1 MASMTALGTIF
12 GTAATSAVGGIG
24 AVAVRQVNQRGVC
37 VRQRKTDYGTII
49 LHWTFVAAFAVAL
62 VTGLRIATET
72 PDRTWLN
79 WFDAVLPRGSAW
91 VAHMQAAI
99 VLVSVAIGYVV
110 YMLRSGLGRR
120 VQLDKVRVRGLFRRG
135 QVRLSAMIAMMY
147 WIFFVTMSVLLVSG
161 GLLYFGFYSG
171 YDVAMLHWVGT
182 WVILAFVVLHVLTQ
196 YKSGG
201 VAQLLRIFRP
211 APLPA
216 PPQRLDAAELLGM
229 LAEQSARAAEFA
241 NFGAPPEV
249 PSHPLQP
256 HTEARHDRTR
266 DDRPR
271 ESGPAP
277 RSRNP
282 TLQANAFVVAVAAAF
297 TGASLLVATDRLTV
311 DSVQIRRINPADAPV
326 LDGDTSDRA
335 WRSVKPFSLLTGE
348 GGNFDGKGEAR
359 IEIRAVHDGTY
370 AYFLFTWQDS
380 TRSLKHLPL
389 VKEADGWHLL
399 HSGFQLGD
407 EHQYNEDKFSVLL
420 TTMDVTLAGGRT
432 FHPGPQPVANAPA
445 TMSGRGLHYTEAGYA
460 DVWQWKATSGAA
472 GWMDDAHFGPPL
484 DPTPM
489 QAANVVPYK
498 GGFATDPGTANYRD
512 NFAVEADASGGPRR
526 SRLVAPLRLPKVV
539 AATTDA
545 MGDIDLDPNH
555 GESDGAR
562 WFMTDQDSVPYSTDA
577 DALIPIGTVI
587 PGVILGGE
595 FSGDR
600 ADVRCAARWASG
612 LWALEVKRRLDTT
625 SKFDV
630 PIRSGV
636 FMRVAAFDH
645 SQIRHTRHVRPIR
658 IEVE

>member
-1 MASMTALGTIF
+1 
-12 GTAATSAVGGIG
+12 
-24 AVAVRQVNQRGVC
+24 

-72 PDRTWLN
+72 PDRTWIN
-79 WFDAVLPRGSAW
+79 WFDMVLPRDSVW
-91 VAHMQAAI
+91 IAHMQAAI
-99 VLVSVAIGYVV
+99 VLVAVAIGYVV
-110 YMLRSGLGRR
+110 YMLRTGLGRR
-120 VQLDKVRVRGLFRRG
+120 VQVDKVRLRGLFGRG
-135 QVRLSAMIAMMY
+135 QARLSAVIALMY
-147 WIFFVTMSVLLVSG
+147 WVFFISMLGLLVSG

-201 VAQLLRIFRP
+201 VGQLLRIFRP

-216 PPQRLDAAELLGM
+216 PPPKLDAIELLGL
-229 LAEQSARAAEFA
+229 LAERSARQAEPEEA
-241 NFGAPPEV
+241 DAPPKV
-249 PSHPLQP
+249 SSHPLQP
-256 HTEARHDRTR
+256 DRT
-266 DDRPR
+266 PQPNA
-271 ESGPAP
+271 GPP

-282 TLQANAFVVAVAAAF
+282 TLQANAFVVAAAAAV
-297 TGASLLVATDRLTV
+297 TGASLLVATDRLAV
-311 DSVQIRRINPADAPV
+311 DTVQIRRINPADAPV

-335 WRSVKPFSLLTGE
+335 WRNVKPFSLLTGE
-348 GGNFDGKGEAR
+348 GGNFDGKGETR

-370 AYFLFTWQDS
+370 AYFLFTWEDS

-389 VKEADGWHLL
+389 IKQEDGWHLL
-399 HSGFQLGD
+399 HSGFQVGD

-420 TTMDVTLAGGRT
+420 TTSDVTLAGGRT
-432 FHPGPQPVANAPA
+432 FHPGPQPVAGAPA
-445 TMSGRGLHYTEAGYA
+445 TMSGRGLHYTAAGYA
-460 DVWQWKATSGAA
+460 DVWQWKATSSAA

-498 GGFATDPGTANYRD
+498 GGFALDPGTANYRD
-512 NFAVEADASGGPRR
+512 NFAVEADLTGGPRR
-526 SRLVAPLRLPKVV
+526 SRLVAPLRLPKAH

-545 MGDIDLDPNH
+545 LGDIDLDPTH

-562 WFMTDQDSVPYSTDA
+562 WYMTEKDSVPYSTELDA
-577 DALIPIGTVI
+577 RIPTGTVI
-587 PGVILGGE
+587 PGVILSGE

-600 ADVRCAARWASG
+600 ADVRSAGRWASG

-625 SKFDV
+625 SEFDV

-636 FMRVAAFDH
+636 HMRVAAFDH

>member
-1 MASMTALGTIF
+1 MTALGTII

-24 AVAVRQVNQRGVC
+24 AVAARQEKQRGVC

-72 PDRTWLN
+72 PDRTWIN

-99 VLVSVAIGYVV
+99 VLVSVAIGYIV

-120 VQLDKVRVRGLFRRG
+120 VQLDKVRLRGLFRRG
-135 QVRLSAMIAMMY
+135 QVRLSAMMALMY
-147 WIFFVTMSVLLVSG
+147 WIFFVTMSGLLISG

-216 PPQRLDAAELLGM
+216 PPPRLDAVELLGM
-229 LAEQSARAAEFA
+229 LAEQSARVAESE
-241 NFGAPPEV
+241 NFGAAPEV
-249 PSHPLQP
+249 PSHSLQP
-256 HTEARHDRTR
+256 RAEARYDRV
-266 DDRPR
+266 R
-271 ESGPAP
+271 EPEPAP
-277 RSRNP
+277 RPNAGTTRSRNP
-282 TLQANAFVVAVAAAF
+282 TLQANAFVVAVAAAL
-297 TGASLLVATDRLTV
+297 TGASLLVATDRLSV
-311 DSVQIRRINPADAPV
+311 DSVRIHRINPADAPI

-348 GGNFDGKGEAR
+348 GGNFDGKGETR

-370 AYFLFTWQDS
+370 AYFLFTWEDS
-380 TRSLKHLPL
+380 TRSLKQLPL

-407 EHQYNEDKFSVLL
+407 EHQYNEDKFSVLF

-432 FHPGPQPVANAPA
+432 FHPGPQPVAGAPA
-445 TMSGRGLHYTEAGYA
+445 TMSGRGLHYTAAGYA
-460 DVWQWKATSGAA
+460 DVWQWKATSSSA
-472 GWMDDAHFGPPL
+472 GWMDDAHFGPPA

-489 QAANVVPYK
+489 QVANVVPYK

-512 NFAVEADASGGPRR
+512 NFAIEADTSGGPRR

-545 MGDIDLDPNH
+545 LGDIDLDPDH
-555 GESDGAR
+555 GESDGAH
-562 WFMTDQDSVPYSTDA
+562 WFMTDQDSVPYSTEA
-577 DALIPIGTVI
+577 DARIPTGTVI

-600 ADVRCAARWASG
+600 ADIRCAARWASG

-630 PIRSGV
+630 AIRSGI